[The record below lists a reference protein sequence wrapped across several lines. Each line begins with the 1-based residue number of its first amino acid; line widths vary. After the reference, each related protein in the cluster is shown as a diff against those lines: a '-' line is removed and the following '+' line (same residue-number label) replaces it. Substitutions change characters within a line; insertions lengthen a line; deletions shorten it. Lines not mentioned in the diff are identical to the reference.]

1 MTVRLGEVMVE
12 QGLLTRDQVRCILKE
27 QQALKRPFG
36 ELAERLFG
44 VSERDVEMAWARQYA
59 GIAEHIDPR
68 DQPIEAELLA
78 LIDRRQAWQFRM
90 LPLRRDGEE
99 IMVATMVEHL
109 PRALRFAIRHFNEP
123 CYLVICSPEALGE
136 ALMHNYPLNGMTAKS
151 VFGGAGVGSDQTD

>member
-12 QGLLTRDQVRCILKE
+12 QGLLTRDQVRCILNE

-68 DQPIEAELLA
+68 ELTIEADVLA
-78 LIDRRQAWQFRM
+78 LIDRRQAWQFRI

-109 PRALRFAIRHFNEP
+109 PRALRFALRHFNEP
-123 CYLVICSPEALGE
+123 CYLVICSPDALGE
-136 ALMHNYPLNGMTAKS
+136 ALMQNYPLSGMSAKS
-151 VFGGAGVGSDQTD
+151 VFGGVGATRDDSD